1 MANDYKSNPITLDT
15 FSSDID
21 IAFEAFKISKIPVHI
36 KHITVHDLAVG
47 DHAHL
52 LDADGRIIFH
62 YQVATGTD
70 PTEGIVMSEI
80 NTYGLKFVTSL
91 ANMTNGRIYIYLR

>member
-1 MANDYKSNPITLDT
+1 
-15 FSSDID
+15 
-21 IAFEAFKISKIPVHI
+21 
-36 KHITVHDLAVG
+36 
-47 DHAHL
+47 L
-52 LDADGRIIFH
+52 LDANGRIIFH